1 MKNESGIHPV
11 EYKCLIL
18 LPEKK
23 EKDESEFRKSKSGIL
38 YKSADED
45 RKEYAEDV
53 GTFIVAGGLAFTD
66 PDWPGKDIPA
76 PGNKVKFD
84 KYQGSV
90 HKGIDGKDYRLL
102 NDKELGAIL
111 EVDYE

>member
-1 MKNESGIHPV
+1 MKNKSGMHPV

-23 EKDESEFRKSKSGIL
+23 EKDESEFRKSDSGIL

-45 RKEYAEDV
+45 RKEYAEDI
-53 GTFIVAGGLAFTD
+53 GTFIEAGGLAFTD
-66 PDWPGKDIPA
+66 PDWPTDNIPL
-76 PGNKVKFD
+76 PGDKVKFD

-90 HKGIDGKDYRLL
+90 HEGKDSREYRLL

-111 EVDYE
+111 EADYE